1 VGGGTRLKILEAM
14 ALGTPVVSTSKGA
27 EGLHLEHG
35 KDLMIADSPEDF
47 ANAVILVMRDR
58 KLQNQLME
66 NAIQTVT
73 SLYSW
78 NGIAEQLERAIVS
91 LHRTG

>member
-1 VGGGTRLKILEAM
+1 M

-35 KDLMIADSPEDF
+35 KDLLIADSPEDF

-66 NAIQTVT
+66 NALQTVS

-78 NGIAEQLERAIVS
+78 NGIAKQLELAITS
-91 LHRTG
+91 LYQSN